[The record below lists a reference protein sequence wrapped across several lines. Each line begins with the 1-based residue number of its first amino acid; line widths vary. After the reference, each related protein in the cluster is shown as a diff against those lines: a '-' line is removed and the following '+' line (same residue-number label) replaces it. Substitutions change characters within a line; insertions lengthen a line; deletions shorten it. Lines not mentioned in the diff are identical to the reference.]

1 MIAAAL
7 MAGTAVLLLRD
18 GADQDGDA
26 DYQAPDLLDQATELW
41 QQFET
46 IPGDP
51 EVQIKN
57 LNAFMMAIRTGE
69 GTAGPNGYRTLVGGT
84 LFDSYADHPRKLVY
98 LPSLGINSTAAGA
111 YQILRRT
118 WDEVAGALGLPDFS
132 PASQDAACVKL
143 IKRRGAYN
151 DVLAGRFEVA
161 IDKCRKEWAS
171 LPGAGYGQREESL
184 ANLRAVYVKNGG
196 VLA

>member
-1 MIAAAL
+1 MAMAA
-7 MAGTAVLLLRD
+7 TAVLLLRD
-18 GADQDGDA
+18 GAEQDDDE
-26 DYQAPDLLDQATELW
+26 DYQPPDLIDQATELW

-46 IPGDP
+46 VPGDT
-51 EVQIKN
+51 EVQNQN
-57 LNAFMMAIRTGE
+57 LKAFMMVIRTGE

-84 LFDSYADHPRKLVY
+84 LFDSYADHPRKRVWI
-98 LPSLGINSTAAGA
+98 PRINNYSTAAGA
-111 YQILRRT
+111 FQILGFV
-118 WDEVAGALGLPDFS
+118 WDEVARPLGLTDFS
-132 PASQDAACVKL
+132 PASQDAACVAL

-151 DVLAGRFEVA
+151 DVLAGRFDVA
-161 IDKCRKEWAS
+161 VNKCRREWAS